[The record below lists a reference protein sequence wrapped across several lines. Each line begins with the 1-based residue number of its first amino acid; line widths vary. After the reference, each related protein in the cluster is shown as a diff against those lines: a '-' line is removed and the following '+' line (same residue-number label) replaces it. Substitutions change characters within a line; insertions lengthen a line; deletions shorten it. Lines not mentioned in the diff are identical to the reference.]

1 MSTLSST
8 LCGPILSRG
17 RLKHSW
23 LENEVLNKTAEVVV
37 ILRGGGGWPELQR
50 FPDEADQACRLADEV
65 EFGFSPARLVDECAA
80 LAVFLPET
88 QRNAVRQAVHA
99 AYLEG
104 FDAQGAAQRLRE
116 SGEQMKVA
124 LVALLAEWNRPDE
137 TVADAVL
144 QDRWGEVLDRAETLC
159 MALDALPKGFV
170 FQW

>member
-23 LENEVLNKTAEVVV
+23 LENEVLNKTPELVV

-80 LAVFLPET
+80 LAVLPES
-88 QRNAVRQAVHA
+88 QRSAVRQAVHE
-99 AYLEG
+99 AYLEC
-104 FDAQGAAQRLRE
+104 FDAKGAAQRLRE
-116 SGEQMKVA
+116 AGEQMKEVLA
-124 LVALLAEWNRPDE
+124 VLLAEWNKPDE
-137 TVADAVL
+137 AVGDARVQELWGKVL
-144 QDRWGEVLDRAETLC
+144 VRAETLRT
-159 MALDALPKGFV
+159 ALDALPKSFV
-170 FQW
+170 FPC